1 MKPDGSA
8 QVVGASPCP
17 GPRLRRGGKPW
28 AFWGKCSCPLHAC
41 GRVCTRMLSRTVT
54 HIPAHDTCAN
64 ARLHTDTHAHS
75 LTHTQLVRSSCILQT
90 CTITDT
96 HTLSH
101 AYTLTCT
108 HARVHT
114 HTSLTTCPG
123 MPASPSEASST
134 PCWADEKQRQ
144 VRGLQSTSA
153 CPRGTSPKSPRFY
166 TSGCQGVSSG
176 PRMPRRSV
184 LVLSTLYPRKHP
196 VGSGVGPT
204 LRFFPRRGC
213 VLFLLCLQMHTYL
226 WTHRQARKHSGAL
239 VSKKTPRDLGCG
251 SSHEPGTDI
260 HSESPAACA
269 LGQTAA
275 SPNTRASVA

>member
-8 QVVGASPCP
+8 QVVGASLRP

-41 GRVCTRMLSRTVT
+41 GRVCTRTLSRTVT

-108 HARVHT
+108 HTRAHT

-123 MPASPSEASST
+123 MPAHR
-134 PCWADEKQRQ
+134 KQAPPLAGQMRSKGKLGGFRAPQ
-144 VRGLQSTSA
+144 LAHGAHL
-153 CPRGTSPKSPRFY
+153 PRAHVFT
-166 TSGCQGVSSG
+166 
-176 PRMPRRSV
+176 
-184 LVLSTLYPRKHP
+184 P
-196 VGSGVGPT
+196 VGA
-204 LRFFPRRGC
+204 RGC
-213 VLFLLCLQMHTYL
+213 RQGLACLGDQSSSCPLCISGNTPWVPGWGRPCVSFRGAGAYCFYCVYRCTRTCGHTDRLGNTAGRLFQKRFH
-226 WTHRQARKHSGAL
+226 
-239 VSKKTPRDLGCG
+239 V
-251 SSHEPGTDI
+251 I
-260 HSESPAACA
+260 
-269 LGQTAA
+269 
-275 SPNTRASVA
+275 

>member
-1 MKPDGSA
+1 MKTDGSA
-8 QVVGASPCP
+8 QVVGASLRP

-41 GRVCTRMLSRTVT
+41 GRVCTRTLSRTVT

-101 AYTLTCT
+101 AYILTCT
-108 HARVHT
+108 HARART

-153 CPRGTSPKSPRFY
+153 CPRGASPKSPRFY
-166 TSGCQGVSSG
+166 TSGCQGCRQGLACLSDRSSSCPLCIRGNTPWVPGWGRPCVS
-176 PRMPRRSV
+176 
-184 LVLSTLYPRKHP
+184 
-196 VGSGVGPT
+196 
-204 LRFFPRRGC
+204 FRGADAYCFYC
-213 VLFLLCLQMHTYL
+213 VYRCTRTCGHTDRLGNTAGRLFQKRLH
-226 WTHRQARKHSGAL
+226 
-239 VSKKTPRDLGCG
+239 V
-251 SSHEPGTDI
+251 I
-260 HSESPAACA
+260 
-269 LGQTAA
+269 
-275 SPNTRASVA
+275 

>member
-1 MKPDGSA
+1 MCK
-8 QVVGASPCP
+8 
-17 GPRLRRGGKPW
+17 
-28 AFWGKCSCPLHAC
+28 
-41 GRVCTRMLSRTVT
+41 RT
-54 HIPAHDTCAN
+54 PAH
-64 ARLHTDTHAHS
+64 RHTRP
-75 LTHTQLVRSSCILQT
+75 QP
-90 CTITDT
+90 
-96 HTLSH
+96 
-101 AYTLTCT
+101 
-108 HARVHT
+108 HT
-114 HTSLTTCPG
+114 HTARSLILHLADLHNHRHSHALTCLHTHLHTRARAHAHVLDHLPRD
-123 MPASPSEASST
+123 ASPSEASST

-153 CPRGTSPKSPRFY
+153 CPRGASPKSPRFY

-239 VSKKTPRDLGCG
+239 VPKKIPRDLGCG

-260 HSESPAACA
+260 HPESPAACA

-275 SPNTRASVA
+275 SPNTRV